1 MTDRYDR
8 GKERAELKMI
18 LEREQHWR
26 KKYASLTKQMREIK
40 AVVKLHNN
48 ELKSNNF
55 AKPHLVQRTVG
66 LQAVICTKKVNLL
79 CDKIIFIN
87 MIKSYILNK

>member
-8 GKERAELKMI
+8 GKERADIKVL

-26 KKYASLTKQMREIK
+26 KKYISLTKQMREIK

-48 ELKSNNF
+48 ELKSNSN

-66 LQAVICTKKVNLL
+66 LQAVICTRKVNLLL
-79 CDKIIFIN
+79 CDKIICIN
-87 MIKSYILNK
+87 IIKCYN

>member
-1 MTDRYDR
+1 MSEVSDR
-8 GKERAELKMI
+8 GKERTDIKIL
-18 LEREQHWR
+18 LEREQFWR

-48 ELKSNNF
+48 ELKTNKN

-66 LQAVICTKKVNLL
+66 LQAVICTRKVN
-79 CDKIIFIN
+79 
-87 MIKSYILNK
+87 